1 MQHQIYSAI
10 VIFTNDQKCLP
21 LPFGLTTLS
30 VNGEPLRKNEEE
42 WLTSGSPPWYIQDKY
57 KPEQREL
64 LVNVQVSL
72 NIESVALPRVI
83 IANDYTKKCLNGAD
97 LCNSD

>member
-1 MQHQIYSAI
+1 MTRISL
-10 VIFTNDQKCLP
+10 VVLP

-64 LVNVQVSL
+64 LVSVQVSL
-72 NIESVALPRVI
+72 KQYRKCGF
-83 IANDYTKKCLNGAD
+83 TKSHYRK
-97 LCNSD
+97 